1 MATFIDEDENT
12 SQATED
18 EQFDTLDTETEDS
31 LEEQTTNSYEDEDE
45 DDIPEK
51 YKNKSVKDIVR
62 MHQEAERAMGKQGSE
77 VGELRKVVDDYIR
90 AQTISQQA
98 PKVEEE
104 IDFYDDPNAAVAR
117 AIDRHP
123 KVRQAEELASRMQK
137 AEALNNLKASHP
149 DYTNIIQSSSFQDWV
164 MNSKV
169 RQELYVRADQRFDF
183 DAASELL
190 STWKERQNVVQQ
202 TADVEKVSRKQAIK
216 AASTGSG
223 KGTGESSKKTYR
235 RSDIIELMRRDPDR
249 YQALSDEIMK
259 AYSEGR
265 VK

>member
-18 EQFDTLDTETEDS
+18 EQFDTLDSETEDS
-31 LEEQTTNSYEDEDE
+31 VEEQTEVSEEDEDN
-45 DDIPEK
+45 IPEK
-51 YKNKSVKDIVR
+51 YRGKSVKDIVR

-77 VGELRKVVDDYIR
+77 VGELRRLVDDYIR

-104 IDFYDDPNAAVAR
+104 IDFYDDPSAAVAR
-117 AIDRHP
+117 AIEKHP
-123 KVRQAEELASRMQK
+123 KVRQAEELAVRMK
-137 AEALNNLKASHP
+137 RAEALNNLKSTHP
-149 DYTNIIQSSSFQDWV
+149 DFNNIVQDGSFQDWV
-164 MNSKV
+164 MSSKV
-169 RQELYVRADQRFDF
+169 RQELYVRADQNFDF

-190 STWKERQNVVQQ
+190 STWKERKNVVQQ
-202 TADVEKVSRKQAIK
+202 AADVEKISRRQAIK
-216 AASTGSG
+216 AASTGST

-235 RSDIIELMRRDPDR
+235 RSDIIELMRRDPER

-259 AYSEGR
+259 AYAEGR

>member
-18 EQFDTLDTETEDS
+18 DQFDTLDSETADS
-31 LEEQTTNSYEDEDE
+31 IEEQPEVSEEEEE

-51 YKNKSVKDIVR
+51 YRGKSVKDIVR
-62 MHQEAERAMGKQGSE
+62 MHQEAEKAMGKQGSE
-77 VGELRKVVDDYIR
+77 VGELRRLVDDYIR

-104 IDFYDDPNAAVAR
+104 IDFYDDPSAAVAR
-117 AIDRHP
+117 AIEKHP
-123 KVRQAEELASRMQK
+123 KVRQAEELAVRMK
-137 AEALNNLKASHP
+137 RAEALNNLKSTHP
-149 DYTNIIQSSSFQDWV
+149 DFNDIVQDNSFQDWV

-169 RQELYVRADQRFDF
+169 RKELYVRADQNFDF

-190 STWKERQNVVQQ
+190 STWKERKNVVQQ
-202 TADVEKVSRKQAIK
+202 AADVEKISRKQAIK
-216 AASTGSG
+216 AASTGST

-235 RSDIIELMRRDPDR
+235 RSDIIELMRRDPER

-259 AYSEGR
+259 AYAEGR

>member
-12 SQATED
+12 SQVED
-18 EQFDTLDTETEDS
+18 EQFDTLDDETEAS
-31 LEEQTTNSYEDEDE
+31 LEEQTEVSDQEED

-51 YKNKSVKDIVR
+51 YKGKSVKDIVR

-77 VGELRKVVDDYIR
+77 VGELRRLVDDYIR

-104 IDFYDDPNAAVAR
+104 IDFYEDPNAAVAR
-117 AIDRHP
+117 AIEKHP
-123 KVRQAEELASRMQK
+123 KVRQAEEMAVQMRR

-149 DYTNIIQSSSFQDWV
+149 DFTEIVQDPSFAEWV
-164 MNSKV
+164 GGSKV
-169 RQELYVRADQRFDF
+169 RKELYIRADQQFDF

-190 STWKERQNVVQQ
+190 STWKERKSVVRQA
-202 TADVEKVSRKQAIK
+202 ADVEKISRKQAIK
-216 AASTGSG
+216 SASTGSS

-249 YQALSDEIMK
+249 YQSLSDEIMK
-259 AYSEGR
+259 AYAEGR